1 MDRRTFNRL
10 IAAGVVSAGATPLFA
25 QDTSAESDAIIIPD
39 MTMGSDD
46 APVTVIEYASFT
58 CPHCATFHKNVFPSL
73 RKDYIDTGKVKFIY
87 REVYFDG
94 PGLWAAMLARCGG
107 EMRYFGISK
116 LIYERQREWTQGEGG
131 AAIAQNLYK
140 IGRIAGLQDADME
153 ACLQNQDVAK
163 AMVAR
168 FQETSAADGVDS
180 TPTLIVNG
188 KNVGNKSYTELS
200 AIIDEAMA

>member
-10 IAAGVVSAGATPLFA
+10 LAAGTISASATPLFA
-25 QDTSAESDAIIIPD
+25 QDTTTPAIEIPD
-39 MTMGSDD
+39 MVMGSDD

-73 RKDYIDTGKVKFIY
+73 RKNYIDTGKVKFIY

-107 EMRYFGISK
+107 EMRYFGISD

-140 IGRIAGLQDADME
+140 IGRIAGLEDAAME
-153 ACLQNQDVAK
+153 ACLQDKDVAT

-168 FQETSAADGVDS
+168 FQETSAADGVNS

-188 KNVGNKSYTELS
+188 KNIGNVSYTEL
-200 AIIDEAMA
+200 AKLIDEAGA